1 MGVYKNTSLSTET
14 PARAMSE
21 DAMQKDFEFRISE
34 KLTLSPS
41 RAHSS
46 ATSFSSLFRS
56 RPLSAIR
63 ALNREKFYP
72 FYAELY

>member
-1 MGVYKNTSLSTET
+1 MGVYNNTSLSTET

-21 DAMQKDFEFRISE
+21 YAMQNDFEFRISE
-34 KLTLSPS
+34 KLTLSLLD
-41 RAHSS
+41 AGIIT
-46 ATSFSSLFRS
+46 ADECTK
-56 RPLSAIR
+56 IR

>member
-14 PARAMSE
+14 PARKMTE

-34 KLTLSPS
+34 KLTLSLLD
-41 RAHSS
+41 AGII
-46 ATSFSSLFRS
+46 TTDECTK
-56 RPLSAIR
+56 IR
-63 ALNREKFYP
+63 ALNLEKFYP

>member
-34 KLTLSPS
+34 KLTLSLLD
-41 RAHSS
+41 AGIIT
-46 ATSFSSLFRS
+46 ADECTK
-56 RPLSAIR
+56 IR
-63 ALNREKFYP
+63 ALNRKNSTRSMRNYTEK
-72 FYAELY
+72 